1 MDDILN
7 KVSEFIIQNNL
18 ISKNDIVGC
27 ALSGGADS
35 VFMTFVLNELSKDM
49 NFKIIGIHINHML
62 RGENSNSDEAFVREF
77 CGNIGIG
84 CKVYREDILNYSRV
98 NKISIEMGGREVRY
112 RIFESLKRNGD
123 ITKCSLGHHADD
135 DVETIIMR
143 IFKGTG
149 LKGIEG
155 ISEIRDDFYIR
166 PILFLRKAMHI
177 ERFLKDN
184 RIEFILDESN
194 FSKDYL
200 RNKIR
205 LSLIPYL
212 NQNFSMDI
220 TGSVLGLKEI
230 CKYDNDFF
238 DNIVR
243 EYMSKYT
250 KILEGRVELDKGCMS
265 LHRSILYRMIR
276 QIIFELNGEI
286 NDVGLKHVKYIC
298 SIENKDVGK
307 VLQVKEDLFCI
318 NEDKMIIFT
327 KYVKK
332 HVCSKVSYFKELMN
346 KNDILNIKNGS
357 VSRVYKEIDFLN
369 RRISVAITSI
379 KNFEKI
385 NFNNKNCKYFS
396 LDRVTSGIYLRNRK
410 YGDVFMPFGMN
421 KKKKL
426 KNFLINE
433 KVKHKDEVPL
443 VCFDEHIAWVV
454 GLRNSNEYRISE
466 DTKFV
471 VKIELNYI

>member
-62 RGENSNSDEAFVREF
+62 RGENSDSDEAFVREF

-98 NKISIEMGGREVRY
+98 NKISIEMAGREVRY
-112 RIFESLKRNGD
+112 RIFESLKRNGH

-194 FSKDYL
+194 LSEDYL

-212 NQNFSMDI
+212 NQKFSMDI
-220 TGSVLGLKEI
+220 
-230 CKYDNDFF
+230 
-238 DNIVR
+238 
-243 EYMSKYT
+243 
-250 KILEGRVELDKGCMS
+250 
-265 LHRSILYRMIR
+265 
-276 QIIFELNGEI
+276 
-286 NDVGLKHVKYIC
+286 
-298 SIENKDVGK
+298 
-307 VLQVKEDLFCI
+307 
-318 NEDKMIIFT
+318 
-327 KYVKK
+327 
-332 HVCSKVSYFKELMN
+332 
-346 KNDILNIKNGS
+346 
-357 VSRVYKEIDFLN
+357 
-369 RRISVAITSI
+369 
-379 KNFEKI
+379 
-385 NFNNKNCKYFS
+385 
-396 LDRVTSGIYLRNRK
+396 
-410 YGDVFMPFGMN
+410 
-421 KKKKL
+421 
-426 KNFLINE
+426 
-433 KVKHKDEVPL
+433 
-443 VCFDEHIAWVV
+443 
-454 GLRNSNEYRISE
+454 
-466 DTKFV
+466 
-471 VKIELNYI
+471 